1 MRLTSKVFFIFF
13 LGIFCTPRHPLPQIP
28 LETLIL
34 DEHIASAAQKC
45 SEELVK
51 REASSMGK
59 EEMGFLLERA
69 GVRDAFTMSSF
80 MVIPSSSQPDDK
92 WSASFKDDAVKRGFT
107 HYGQGSAV
115 GAGKRYACLIF
126 TKREIVMDDFP
137 LQVKPGEVVTLS
149 GRALEGIRPSEI
161 FLLPPSGAMTETAVE
176 VKEGEQTFTASLR
189 IPNEKGSMILE
200 VVVEDEWG
208 PRPAILTHIFAGI
221 PPPSSPRPAKLH
233 TSILPTSVRE
243 AEEEALRLI
252 NRDRRAYGL
261 PSLKEMI
268 DLSRMARG
276 HSEKMRDIGRLAHI
290 IPGEGGPEERA
301 RASRIPYVRIS
312 ENVALGQSL
321 ESAQESLMMSPGH
334 RANILDPEFTHAGTG
349 VVFADGPAGK
359 EAYITQDFIKAVEWK
374 DPNIAASE
382 VRDLVNRE
390 REKRGLPA
398 LAADKKLDSIARE
411 QSLAMLKKGRLS
423 PSGALDRIKREGL
436 QYKHIQVEVFQTVNL
451 DEVKEGGIGAMMAKN
466 AGVAAIQDK
475 EGTYWITMIFLEPQA
490 LER

>member
-1 MRLTSKVFFIFF
+1 LRSTSKALLIFC
-13 LGIFCTPRHPLPQIP
+13 LGFYCTPRQPLPQLP
-28 LETLIL
+28 SEALIL
-34 DEHIASAAQKC
+34 DERISSAAQEC
-45 SEELVK
+45 CEELVK
-51 REASSMGK
+51 RRASSLGK
-59 EEMGFLLERA
+59 VDVNFFLERA
-69 GVRDAFTMSSF
+69 GIHDAFTISSF
-80 MVIPSSSQPDDK
+80 MVIPSSSQADDK
-92 WSASFKDDAVKRGFT
+92 WNVSFKDDAGKRGFT

-115 GAGKRYACLIF
+115 GLGKRFACLIV

-137 LQVKPGEVVTLS
+137 SRVKPGEVVILS

-161 FLLPPSGAMTETAVE
+161 FLLSPSGALTETAVD
-176 VKEGEQTFTASLR
+176 VKKGEQAFTASLR

-208 PRPAILTHIFAGI
+208 PRPAVLTHIFAGI
-221 PPPSSPRPAKLH
+221 PPPSSPQPTKLH
-233 TSILPTSVRE
+233 TSILPSSSRE

-252 NRDRRAYGL
+252 NRDRRAHGL
-261 PSLKEMI
+261 PSLKEKI

-276 HSEKMRDIGRLAHI
+276 HSERMRDMGRLAHI

-301 RASRIPYVRIS
+301 RASQIPYVRIS
-312 ENVALGQSL
+312 ENIALGQSL

-349 VVFADGPAGK
+349 VVFTDGPAGK
-359 EAYITQDFIKAVEWK
+359 EAYITQDFIKAVDWK

-382 VRDLVNRE
+382 VRDLVNGE
-390 REKRGLPA
+390 RRKRGLPV
-398 LAADKKLDSIARE
+398 LAADKNLDNIARE
-411 QSLAMLKKGRLS
+411 QSLAMLRKGRLS

-451 DEVKEGGIGAMMAKN
+451 DEVKEAGIGSVMAKN

-490 LER
+490 LDR